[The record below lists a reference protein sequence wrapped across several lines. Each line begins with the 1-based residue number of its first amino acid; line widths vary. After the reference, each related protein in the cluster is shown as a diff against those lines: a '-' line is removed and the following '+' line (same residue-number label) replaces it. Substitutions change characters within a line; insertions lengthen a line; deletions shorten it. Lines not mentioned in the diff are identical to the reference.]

1 MAVFRIY
8 VEKKAEF
15 ADEAA
20 SLLGEIRGFL
30 GIRDVNGARIINRY
44 DVEGVDESL
53 FEKCR
58 TTVFSEPQVDLTY
71 SELPDDLKDFELFA
85 VEYLPGQFDQRAD
98 SAAQCIQLVSQL
110 ERPTVRT
117 AKIYAIGGGVVE
129 GQP

>member
-58 TTVFSEPQVDLTY
+58 TTVFSEPQVDLFIY
-71 SELPDDLKDFELFA
+71 RICVSGIQFA
-85 VEYLPGQFDQRAD
+85 R
-98 SAAQCIQLVSQL
+98 
-110 ERPTVRT
+110 
-117 AKIYAIGGGVVE
+117 
-129 GQP
+129 

>member
-44 DVEGVDESL
+44 DVEGVDVFL
-53 FEKCR
+53 FQKLIE
-58 TTVFSEPQVDLTY
+58 FLY
-71 SELPDDLKDFELFA
+71 FLPHMD
-85 VEYLPGQFDQRAD
+85 
-98 SAAQCIQLVSQL
+98 
-110 ERPTVRT
+110 
-117 AKIYAIGGGVVE
+117 YAIILARLALYYILRKGSACRRAARSAIKLG
-129 GQP
+129 